1 MNVAITPPLQRLIN
15 RVYPGMSPR
24 QQAGQIRELLY
35 DILLDQI
42 PAPDKP
48 EPELPFSFMIPEPEE
63 APKDIAN
70 RVSDNAPAID
80 DQNWSAIKRGIT
92 KAQELGL
99 WDHTENELRLTSR
112 LNDPFDGAINEHR
125 VQKSRI
131 TAFFDRLL

>member
-1 MNVAITPPLQRLIN
+1 MNIEITPQVQRVIDLA
-15 RVYPGMSPR
+15 YPGMPPR
-24 QQAGQIRELLY
+24 QQANKVRDLIHDVLLARVTAE
-35 DILLDQI
+35 Q
-42 PAPDKP
+42 
-48 EPELPFSFMIPEPEE
+48 EPELTLIPHPVE

-99 WDHTENELRLTSR
+99 WDHTENERRLTTR